1 MECQRKNSLYI
12 FRNLKSSSWHFLRLS
27 SKTKNK
33 FRFSQDLDKLLE
45 KYLISKEFLECFNA
59 LAIFLAIYQSQSKHS
74 RLVLQKIRRESL
86 FFTTKPPGVPGTHF
100 IESERVKG

>member
-1 MECQRKNSLYI
+1 MERQRKNSLYI

-45 KYLISKEFLECFNA
+45 KCLISKEFLECLNA

-86 FFTTKPPGVPGTHF
+86 FFTTKSPGLPGTHF